1 MIGLE
6 RNDSRVVR
14 WMCSV
19 GPVDRISAEELRTR
33 LKLNS
38 MREYL
43 QDMTLQWF
51 GLLKKLKGMVDLV
64 NVETSSLGVVTP
76 EDVVGEH
83 GNKNLGFW
91 I

>member
-1 MIGLE
+1 
-6 RNDSRVVR
+6 
-14 WMCSV
+14 
-19 GPVDRISAEELRTR
+19 
-33 LKLNS
+33 

-43 QDMTLQWF
+43 QDRTLQWF

>member
-1 MIGLE
+1 M
-6 RNDSRVVR
+6 VR
-14 WMCSV
+14 LM
-19 GPVDRISAEELRTR
+19 GNARPQDMISAEKVRAR

-43 QDMTLQWF
+43 QDKTLQWF

-76 EDVVGEH
+76 EDVVGKH

>member
-1 MIGLE
+1 MDVQCWACGQ
-6 RNDSRVVR
+6 DFSR
-14 WMCSV
+14 
-19 GPVDRISAEELRTR
+19 GTQDKTKIEQHEGIFT
-33 LKLNS
+33 
-38 MREYL
+38 
-43 QDMTLQWF
+43 DMTLQWF
-51 GLLKKLKGMVDLV
+51 GLLKKSKGMVDLV